1 MIHELRIDPVIF
13 TSHRFCRILLCFNGV
28 FFGGGGWTLPSF
40 NYRYSSSV
48 HDKSILSWVN
58 QNYSALEG
66 VAYSVCMIK
75 LCTENTKATGKY
87 IIIYRKIGYKNK
99 MFRSCRE
106 ENKQI
111 HVTSKHKIFQTIKTK
126 AHQKKKTNI
135 HALDFFI

>member
-1 MIHELRIDPVIF
+1 
-13 TSHRFCRILLCFNGV
+13 
-28 FFGGGGWTLPSF
+28 
-40 NYRYSSSV
+40 
-48 HDKSILSWVN
+48 
-58 QNYSALEG
+58 
-66 VAYSVCMIK
+66 MIK

-99 MFRSCRE
+99 MFRSRRE

>member
-1 MIHELRIDPVIF
+1 
-13 TSHRFCRILLCFNGV
+13 
-28 FFGGGGWTLPSF
+28 
-40 NYRYSSSV
+40 
-48 HDKSILSWVN
+48 
-58 QNYSALEG
+58 
-66 VAYSVCMIK
+66 
-75 LCTENTKATGKY
+75 
-87 IIIYRKIGYKNK
+87 